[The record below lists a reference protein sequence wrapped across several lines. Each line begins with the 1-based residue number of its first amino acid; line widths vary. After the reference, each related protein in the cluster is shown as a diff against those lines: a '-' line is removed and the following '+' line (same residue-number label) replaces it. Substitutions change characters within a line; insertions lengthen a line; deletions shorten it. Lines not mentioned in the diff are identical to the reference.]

1 MAVLCSA
8 ISAFADR
15 VRMTD
20 PLQQPKVI
28 LRLHHATLLAGG
40 PDRRSRFKMVAVSSR
55 KAVQALDRT

>member
-15 VRMTD
+15 ARMTD

-28 LRLHHATLLAGG
+28 LRPHHATLLAGD
-40 PDRRSRFKMVAVSSR
+40 PDQRIRFKMVAVSSR
-55 KAVQALDRT
+55 KAVRA